1 MKKKA
6 LIIGISGQD
15 GIYLSKILLS
25 KNYNVYGITR
35 GNKKNLIKSNLI
47 NKLKL
52 FILKDLKE
60 KNFLPVLRKYYDEI
74 YFLGGQSNVKKSYY
88 LQEETY
94 KSQIEPVKIILEF
107 IRKQKKKSKFLFAAS
122 SDMYGQKKTK
132 KKVKEVDDKSPI
144 SPYAMSKLICFEII
158 KTYRNMFNLPVCSAI
173 LFNHESKYRNKDY
186 VFPKILRMVERI
198 SKNKKLKIQLG
209 NINIKRDWGWAP
221 EYMYGCY
228 KIINSKNIEDYNIA
242 TGSSTSLKNVISLA
256 FKEKNLNY
264 KNYLKIDKKFI
275 RQFEISENYADI
287 SKIKKKLKWHP
298 HIKYKQIINKL
309 FEYGK

>member
-52 FILKDLKE
+52 FILKDIKE

-132 KKVKEVDDKSPI
+132 KR
-144 SPYAMSKLICFEII
+144 L
-158 KTYRNMFNLPVCSAI
+158 
-173 LFNHESKYRNKDY
+173 
-186 VFPKILRMVERI
+186 
-198 SKNKKLKIQLG
+198 KK
-209 NINIKRDWGWAP
+209 
-221 EYMYGCY
+221 
-228 KIINSKNIEDYNIA
+228 
-242 TGSSTSLKNVISLA
+242 
-256 FKEKNLNY
+256 
-264 KNYLKIDKKFI
+264 
-275 RQFEISENYADI
+275 
-287 SKIKKKLKWHP
+287 
-298 HIKYKQIINKL
+298 
-309 FEYGK
+309 

>member
-25 KNYNVYGITR
+25 KKYNVYGITR
-35 GNKKNLIKSNLI
+35 GNTKNLIKSNLI

-52 FILKDLKE
+52 FVLKDINDKNLLSVLK
-60 KNFLPVLRKYYDEI
+60 KFYHEI
-74 YFLGGQSNVKKSYY
+74 YFLGGQSNVKKSYN

-94 KSQIEPVKIILEF
+94 NSQIEPVKIILEF

-132 KKVKEVDDKSPI
+132 KKIKEIDEKNPV

-158 KTYRNMFNLPVCSAI
+158 KSYRNMFNLPVCSVI
-173 LFNHESKYRNKDY
+173 LFNHESHYRNKDY
-186 VFPKILRMVERI
+186 VFPKILKMVQRI
-198 SKNKKLKIQLG
+198 SKNRKLKIKLG

-242 TGSSTSLKNVISLA
+242 TGSSTSLKNIISLA
-256 FKEKNLNY
+256 FKEKNLDY
-264 KNYLKIDKKFI
+264 KDYLKIDKKFI
-275 RQFEISENYADI
+275 RSFEISENYADI
-287 SKIKKKLKWHP
+287 SKIKKKLKWYP
-298 HIKYKQIINKL
+298 QIKYKKIINKL
-309 FEYGK
+309 FAYGK